1 MLTGEETLQDDVRDD
16 AGNVTSEASGIVQG
30 LRAARKPVCVLEK
43 IERARDRAEWKKR
56 VDDVAVARTDWVTVA
71 HFEYVQGLER
81 RVVVW
86 LAGEND
92 MDGDGPADP
101 VHTLFG
107 LSRCTT
113 QLVMVAPSLHD
124 SHTDNNNKTDDSHTP
139 KKGNTGNEDEKTEE
153 KQL

>member
-1 MLTGEETLQDDVRDD
+1 MLYRRCNLIRAGTYVTTRSASLTCRDVFVLTANEELHDDVRDD

-81 RVVVW
+81 
-86 LAGEND
+86 
-92 MDGDGPADP
+92 
-101 VHTLFG
+101 
-107 LSRCTT
+107 
-113 QLVMVAPSLHD
+113 
-124 SHTDNNNKTDDSHTP
+124 
-139 KKGNTGNEDEKTEE
+139 
-153 KQL
+153 